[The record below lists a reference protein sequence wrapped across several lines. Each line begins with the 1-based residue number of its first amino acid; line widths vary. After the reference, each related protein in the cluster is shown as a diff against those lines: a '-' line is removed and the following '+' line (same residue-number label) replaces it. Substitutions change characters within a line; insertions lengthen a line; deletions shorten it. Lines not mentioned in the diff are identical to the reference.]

1 MVLPL
6 HKLLRSERAVQ
17 QARGRALREEL
28 NIPYRVFEK
37 YRSLRKTMTESRPR
51 KPESSDPSAV
61 AFVIF
66 LNVFA
71 FPGMALAAATASF
84 EVLEAGGFPAAVRM
98 PDPTNFNI
106 CVFFFVL
113 IAVFFVLAD
122 LILVLRL
129 KHFTDLKAW
138 AASLAT
144 PVLPPLAIF
153 AFLVFTGTSPG

>member
-1 MVLPL
+1 M
-6 HKLLRSERAVQ
+6 
-17 QARGRALREEL
+17 
-28 NIPYRVFEK
+28 
-37 YRSLRKTMTESRPR
+37 TMAESRPR

-71 FPGMALAAATASF
+71 FPGMALAAAAASF
-84 EVLEAGGFPAAVRM
+84 EVLEAGGFPAAVRI

-113 IAVFFVLAD
+113 AY
-122 LILVLRL
+122 LILLLRL

-138 AASLAT
+138 AAGLAT
-144 PVLPPLAIF
+144 LVLPPLAIF